1 MDQITANI
9 YTVGDGIPP
18 HVDNPYAFGSN
29 IISLS
34 LLSDVLLEFKRG
46 DNVYPLDLARKSLLI
61 MTGEARYS
69 WFGLK
74 FVLNPKI
81 SVTIFGPKKLKILRR
96 EKSEMRF
103 WLTKITK

>member
-46 DNVYPLDLARKSLLI
+46 DNVYPLDLARKSLLV
-61 MTGEARYS
+61 MSGEARYS

-74 FVLNPKI
+74 VVLNPKN
-81 SVTIFGPKKLKILRR
+81 SSTIFGPKKSRR
-96 EKSEMRF
+96 LSAGKNVFS
-103 WLTKITK
+103 LTKITT

>member
-74 FVLNPKI
+74 VVLNPNNMVHIWAKKI
-81 SVTIFGPKKLKILRR
+81 SKIIGR
-96 EKSEMRF
+96 EKWIF
-103 WLTKITK
+103 VD